1 VTLSKLIISAIAH
14 LHTVGLK
21 GFVTLLGEKGF
32 PPPNGFTLIM
42 ASLRSAGQ
50 RVSEAYSRLK
60 ISASGR
66 NGEGAAR
73 CPSCSQNAH
82 DKNVLVRRAHSR
94 INQATLEKEV
104 RDWED
109 TRSGRPSSPP
119 SREKIEARGYSTC
132 AVEDNPDH
140 LLKTVGG
147 KWRSGTGTAANGGAS
162 PLVSDCPSHLA
173 SARFRDEP
181 S

>member
-1 VTLSKLIISAIAH
+1 MTLSKFTISAIVH

-32 PPPNGFTLIM
+32 PPPNGLELS

-50 RVSEAYSRLK
+50 RVSEAYSRLE

-82 DKNVLVRRAHSR
+82 DETVLVR
-94 INQATLEKEV
+94 
-104 RDWED
+104 
-109 TRSGRPSSPP
+109 
-119 SREKIEARGYSTC
+119 C
-132 AVEDNPDH
+132 AQ
-140 LLKTVGG
+140 
-147 KWRSGTGTAANGGAS
+147 
-162 PLVSDCPSHLA
+162 
-173 SARFRDEP
+173 
-181 S
+181 